1 MHVDFKKY
9 KEKTGFSLTE
19 LARRLY
25 PGNSY
30 PTAALKRITSGLAEL
45 SQSQVN
51 YLAAL
56 AGVPVE
62 ALFEGAKWPE
72 DDTNVLIVREGVY
85 EARIALGSKVAFLMP
100 WGHLAAHRIDVNP
113 GMSLGGVLDAFG
125 AKLRQKDY

>member
-1 MHVDFKKY
+1 MHVDFNNY
-9 KEKTGFSLTE
+9 TEKTGFSLTE

-72 DDTNVLIVREGVY
+72 DENVLIVKEGIY

-100 WGHLAAHRIDVNP
+100 WGHLAAYRIDVTA
-113 GMSLGGVLDAFG
+113 GISIGGILDAFG
-125 AKLRQKDY
+125 AKLRQKEY

>member
-1 MHVDFKKY
+1 MHVDFNNY
-9 KEKTGFSLTE
+9 TEKTGFSLTE

-72 DDTNVLIVREGVY
+72 DENVLIVKEGIY

-100 WGHLAAHRIDVNP
+100 WGRLAAYRIDVTA
-113 GMSLGGVLDAFG
+113 GISIGGVLDAFG